1 MRKGSKKDDYKI
13 DPLKRE
19 LKEMFQEFFKKGYT
33 NYKYLQQSN
42 TDHRRLLE
50 LYNKINE
57 ASKSKKLFILN
68 EKQYSLHYRQYC
80 YMEKY
85 KRADYPLIRRPP
97 KQLTRKQIVLNNIKE
112 ENQKATMAENKRII
126 TAQSQDIIRHSK
138 EIKQLKKDELSYIA
152 QQNFLSVLEELE
164 FYKTTISALRNIQ
177 VKLYNKINEKMEQDN
192 DKNTQEYIV
201 KLLEQYAN
209 IIKAYGLDKL
219 LQLQPQVINF
229 LKNENKNTIEVPEE
243 LKLILAK
250 KED

>member
-19 LKEMFQEFFKKGYT
+19 LRDMYQEFYKKGYT
-33 NYKYLQQSN
+33 SYRYLKQSN
-42 TDHRRLLE
+42 TDYRRLLE

-57 ASKSKKLFILN
+57 TSKSKKLFILN

-85 KRADYPLIRRPP
+85 KREGKVEKLP
-97 KQLTRKQIVLNNIKE
+97 KQLTKKQIVLNRIKE

-229 LKNENKNTIEVPEE
+229 LKQENNNNIDLTE
-243 LKLILAK
+243 LKVALGEK
-250 KED
+250 D